1 MFPRSVAGRIIV
13 ALAMTQLTLFVLFGL
28 AVTAHP
34 PLLRTFSLAP
44 GVAASAA
51 VAMTTAAGALGGVR

>member
-1 MFPRSVAGRIIV
+1 MFPRSVAGRIMLT
-13 ALAMTQLTLFVLFGL
+13 LAMAQLTLFVLFGL

-44 GVAASAA
+44 AMAASAA
-51 VAMTTAAGALGGVR
+51 VALAPAARALVGVR